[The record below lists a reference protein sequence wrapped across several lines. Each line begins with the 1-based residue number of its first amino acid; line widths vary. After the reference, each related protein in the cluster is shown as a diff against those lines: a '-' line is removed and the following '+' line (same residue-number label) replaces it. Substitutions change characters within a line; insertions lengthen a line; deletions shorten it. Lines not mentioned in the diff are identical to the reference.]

1 MLAAVKPLKLRNG
14 NFEAHSEGAV
24 PPNQIAKVT
33 AIGIG

>member
-24 PPNQIAKVT
+24 TNQIAKVT